1 MSKTYAFSDLHGNY
15 NLWKEIQNYLKEN
28 DKAYCLGDCCDRGP
42 NGVKIMQEV
51 LKDER
56 ITYLLGNHEIMFLD
70 TKDTK
75 LKSLTKQEK
84 EDLKYNGTI
93 ETIRQYFELTEEEQI
108 GLTNQLKNL
117 PCCTEYINKNN
128 QKVFLSH
135 AGGNPDY
142 LEFADM
148 TYLTWNRTHM
158 GVSSWKYYQKRFPK
172 EMKFELQEIPP
183 CKRFSKGS
191 EEKAKEAEAKLILEA
206 IPKKAY
212 IIALDERGKQYTSI
226 ELSKKVGQW
235 QQLGCDVVLLVG
247 GPNGLTDEIREK
259 ANELWSLSK
268 LTLPHPLVRV
278 FLIETVY
285 RGYSIFANLPYHR
298 E

>member
-1 MSKTYAFSDLHGNY
+1 MKIILLAVGTKMPSWVTTAF
-15 NLWKEIQNYLKEN
+15 
-28 DKAYCLGDCCDRGP
+28 
-42 NGVKIMQEV
+42 
-51 LKDER
+51 
-56 ITYLLGNHEIMFLD
+56 
-70 TKDTK
+70 
-75 LKSLTKQEK
+75 
-84 EDLKYNGTI
+84 ED
-93 ETIRQYFELTEEEQI
+93 
-108 GLTNQLKNL
+108 
-117 PCCTEYINKNN
+117 
-128 QKVFLSH
+128 
-135 AGGNPDY
+135 
-142 LEFADM
+142 
-148 TYLTWNRTHM
+148 
-158 GVSSWKYYQKRFPK
+158 YQKRFPK
-172 EMKFELQEIPP
+172 EMNFELQEIPP